1 MKRNQFNSIDFLI
14 EKNQSN
20 ENSFYKSFH
29 LSLYKKYRAILLIS
43 SIYVQRDNAI
53 IDA

>member
-1 MKRNQFNSIDFLI
+1 MKIPFTNHFIYHYI
-14 EKNQSN
+14 EK
-20 ENSFYKSFH
+20 
-29 LSLYKKYRAILLIS
+29 KYGAILFIS